1 MTTTCASTS
10 ARKRAT
16 ALIASLALGAGL
28 LLAGCGDDD
37 TTETT
42 DTTEG
47 TSGQTTE
54 APSDTTG
61 GSTIEVTDAWARSSP
76 AVADAGAAYMVLTN
90 PGDVDDALVSASV
103 ADTVAA
109 TVELHETRAA
119 GGMGGGGM
127 GDTSTTTPMM
137 EMVPVDR
144 IDVPAGESVSLEPGG
159 LHIML
164 LGLVEPLAV
173 GDELELTLTF
183 EVAGD
188 VVVTVVVGDGAP

>member
-1 MTTTCASTS
+1 M
-10 ARKRAT
+10 RAT
-16 ALIASLALGAGL
+16 VLLASLALGAGL
-28 LLAGCGDDD
+28 LLGGCGDDD
-37 TTETT
+37 TTDTT
-42 DTTEG
+42 DTTAG
-47 TSGQTTE
+47 TPAETTE
-54 APSDTTG
+54 ASGDTAAA
-61 GSTIEVTDAWARSSP
+61 IEVTDAWARTSP

-90 PGDVDDALVSASV
+90 RGDVDDALVSASV

-119 GGMGGGGM
+119 GGMGGDMGGGGGM
-127 GDTSTTTPMM
+127 GGSSTTTPMM

-164 LGLVEPLAV
+164 LGLVEPLTA

-188 VVVTVVVGDGAP
+188 VVATVVVGEGAP